1 MISFLSWLLGIGST
15 WLSVAFTFVS
25 YGSLTCPCL
34 KRNPSQKCDLEIP
47 AVPVS
52 TAADLR
58 GLHFRAGLGVLLIS
72 YRRRTL
78 SLRPLRTVP
87 PSTQETGMLPRCVT
101 TDGTHTARTQELKV
115 SILVDT
121 S

>member
-1 MISFLSWLLGIGST
+1 M
-15 WLSVAFTFVS
+15 
-25 YGSLTCPCL
+25 
-34 KRNPSQKCDLEIP
+34 
-47 AVPVS
+47 
-52 TAADLR
+52 
-58 GLHFRAGLGVLLIS
+58 LLIS